1 MNWVDN
7 VNWPPLR
14 VSKQTFGA
22 LSLCLSKWHEWHE
35 DYLTCFSN
43 SLTASSG
50 LVYPLVL
57 VEDSVEVNTQLSGN
71 ASASTAASDRYE

>member
-22 LSLCLSKWHEWHE
+22 LSLCPRKWHE
-35 DYLTCFSN
+35 DDLTCFSN